1 MERDEGFFGGSC
13 LLLRPLDLFL
23 VAHREYQ
30 GLGDGTQTSTWPGNF
45 PGNVRDAFRM
55 KCGDQEGFNCQR
67 RPGTIPTK
75 NEVYIFAKGCLLTPN
90 SSLSKM

>member
-1 MERDEGFFGGSC
+1 MDPDEGCFGGSC
-13 LLLRPLDLFL
+13 LLLCPLHLFL

-30 GLGDGTQTSTWPGNF
+30 GPGDGAQSSKWPGNF

-67 RPGTIPTK
+67 RSENFNLTTVK
-75 NEVYIFAKGCLLTPN
+75 LQVYLGVWAN
-90 SSLSKM
+90 YM

>member
-30 GLGDGTQTSTWPGNF
+30 GLGDGTQTST
-45 PGNVRDAFRM
+45 
-55 KCGDQEGFNCQR
+55 
-67 RPGTIPTK
+67 
-75 NEVYIFAKGCLLTPN
+75 
-90 SSLSKM
+90 